1 MNTIQ
6 IQQHIFEH
14 AKSTS
19 QKNLAEH
26 GWLQPVAISES
37 GVLMLPRDKG
47 ELRTTIAELT
57 KAPWFVLVQEVW
69 IATANPTDDRLP
81 SEREDRT
88 EGIIIMLI
96 VNGKQ
101 VKSAQCGF
109 RRSKE
114 GDIFFEDWIASG
126 AQIQLVPVQG
136 GSLEAIA

>member
-1 MNTIQ
+1 MNTTQ
-6 IQQHIFEH
+6 AQIFEH
-14 AKSTS
+14 AKSTA
-19 QKNLAEH
+19 QRNLAEH

-47 ELRTTIAELT
+47 ELRTTIAELA

-69 IATANPTDDRLP
+69 IATASPTDDRLP

-88 EGIIIMLI
+88 EGIIIML
-96 VNGKQ
+96 VVKGKQ
-101 VKSAQCGF
+101 VTSAQCGF

-114 GDIFFEDWIASG
+114 GEIFFEDWIASG
-126 AQIQLVPVQG
+126 DQIQLVPVQG

>member
-6 IQQHIFEH
+6 EHIFEH

-19 QKNLAEH
+19 QRNLA
-26 GWLQPVAISES
+26 
-37 GVLMLPRDKG
+37 
-47 ELRTTIAELT
+47 
-57 KAPWFVLVQEVW
+57 
-69 IATANPTDDRLP
+69 TADATDDRLP

-96 VNGKQ
+96 AGGKQ

-114 GDIFFEDWIASG
+114 GDIFFEDWIASSD
-126 AQIQLVPVQG
+126 QIQLIPVQG